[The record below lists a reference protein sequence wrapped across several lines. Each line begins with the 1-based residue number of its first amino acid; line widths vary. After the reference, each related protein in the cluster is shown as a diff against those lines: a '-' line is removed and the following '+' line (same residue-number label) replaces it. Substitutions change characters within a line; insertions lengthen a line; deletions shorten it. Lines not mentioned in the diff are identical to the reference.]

1 MLNKEG
7 KPRMDYLTFKQQ
19 FDLKN
24 PEKVYLIQGDQDYLT
39 DQIKQQFIQLIPEE
53 EREMNIGIYD
63 MEEEAVGNAIGDA
76 KSIPFFGERRLVII
90 KRPFFLTGA
99 KTKSKVDHNLDD
111 LIEYLKYPEP
121 STVLVIF
128 APYEKLDARKKV
140 TKAVKTA
147 AQVIDINQS
156 SEQQVKR
163 LVAEIVTDN
172 GYQIEPSVVETIV
185 QRTSANLT
193 LIMNG
198 LEKLFLY
205 YQDTKVIEADVV
217 ADLVGQSMEQNVF
230 DLVQLVLAKK
240 VTKAIELYHSL
251 LIKGEE
257 PLRINAV
264 LVQQFRLL
272 LQVMILK
279 KHGYSQ
285 GSLAT
290 SLKVHPYR
298 IKLALQVGNKF
309 NYQDLRR
316 GYLGL
321 IDLET
326 SLKSTSQDPQFL
338 FELFL
343 LKFADV
349 KASA

>member
-1 MLNKEG
+1 
-7 KPRMDYLTFKQQ
+7 MDYLTFKKQ
-19 FDLKN
+19 FDPSN
-24 PEKVYLIQGDQDYLT
+24 PAKVYLVQGDQDYLI
-39 DQIKQQFIQLIPEE
+39 DQIKKQFMQLIPEE

-63 MEEEAVGNAIGDA
+63 MEEESIGSAIDDA
-76 KSIPFFGERRLVII
+76 QSIPFFGKQRLVII
-90 KRPFFLTGA
+90 KRPTFLTGM
-99 KTKSKVDHNLDD
+99 KTKSRVEHNLDD
-111 LIEYLKYPEP
+111 LISYLEHPEP

-128 APYEKLDARKKV
+128 APYDKLDSRKKI
-140 TKAVKTA
+140 TKALKKS
-147 AQVIDINQS
+147 AQVLEINQN
-156 SEQQVKR
+156 SEQQIKR
-163 LVAEIVTDN
+163 LVTEIIADN
-172 GYQIEPSVVETIV
+172 GYQTSPEVVEAIV

-205 YQDTKVIEADVV
+205 YQDTKVIESNVV

-230 DLVQLVLAKK
+230 DLVQLVLTKK

-251 LIKGEE
+251 IVEGEE

-285 GSLAT
+285 GSLAS

-298 IKLALQVGNKF
+298 IKLAIQLGGRF
-309 NYQDLRR
+309 EYQDLRR

-326 SLKSTSQDPQFL
+326 SLKSTSQDPEFL

-349 KASA
+349 KTNA

>member
-1 MLNKEG
+1 
-7 KPRMDYLTFKQQ
+7 MDYLTFKKQ
-19 FDLKN
+19 FDPSN
-24 PEKVYLIQGDQDYLT
+24 PAKVYLVQGNQDYLT
-39 DQIKQQFIQLIPEE
+39 DQIKKQFMQLIPEE

-63 MEEEAVGNAIGDA
+63 MEEESIGSAIDDA
-76 KSIPFFGERRLVII
+76 QSIPFFGKQRLVII
-90 KRPFFLTGA
+90 KRPTFLTGM
-99 KTKSKVDHNLDD
+99 KTKSKVEHNLDD
-111 LIEYLKYPEP
+111 LISYLEHPEP

-128 APYEKLDARKKV
+128 APYDKLDSRKKI
-140 TKAVKTA
+140 TKALKKS
-147 AQVIDINQS
+147 AQVLEINQN
-156 SEQQVKR
+156 SEQQIKR
-163 LVAEIVTDN
+163 LVTEIIVDN
-172 GYQIEPSVVETIV
+172 GYQTSPEVVEAIV

-205 YQDTKVIEADVV
+205 YQDTKVIESNVV

-230 DLVQLVLAKK
+230 DLVQLVLTKK

-251 LIKGEE
+251 IVEGEE

-285 GSLAT
+285 GSLAS

-298 IKLALQVGNKF
+298 IKLAIQLGSRF
-309 NYQDLRR
+309 EYQDLRR

-326 SLKSTSQDPQFL
+326 SLKSTSQDPEFL

-349 KASA
+349 KTNA